1 MPPLITSAFFLLGK
15 FALPLP
21 FFVSPTKWFSL
32 CLLALLVLGVVGVA
46 PSEAGE
52 IIRCSGID
60 EIDEMD
66 GFLFEQRVAA
76 LYSQLGYSTTV
87 TQASGDFGADVLME
101 RDGIKTVVQVKR
113 YSSPVGL
120 EAVQQAAASKTHYGA
135 SHAMVLSNSTYTD
148 AAKTLAFSNGVELV
162 DRYELIKLLAKTSE
176 SSQWLSGRR
185 LLFNQIGSGVWPLT
199 MGLLYLL
206 SGTFR
211 FIFRVVF
218 RSFKVM
224 AR

>member
-1 MPPLITSAFFLLGK
+1 MLLH
-15 FALPLP
+15 
-21 FFVSPTKWFSL
+21 
-32 CLLALLVLGVVGVA
+32 
-46 PSEAGE
+46 
-52 IIRCSGID
+52 
-60 EIDEMD
+60 
-66 GFLFEQRVAA
+66 
-76 LYSQLGYSTTV
+76 LGYSTTV

-162 DRYELIKLLAKTSE
+162 DRYELIELLAQTSE